1 MADIIPLPCSP
12 HERAEALLPWY
23 ANGTLD
29 ASDAALV
36 EAHLPT
42 CAECRDSLHVE
53 RALAAQIASMPMDM
67 EHGWA
72 KMVDR
77 LDAPPSR
84 VAPVE
89 LLRRKVAVG
98 WVVAGQVA
106 SAAALLFGLYVVVPT
121 EPSNPTYRAL
131 GSEPTTEPGNVL
143 VIFQPD
149 VSERAMRAALL
160 QTDARLVDGP
170 NTSGAYVLRVA
181 PASRGDALRQLR
193 AFPQILLAEPVDA
206 GNSG

>member
-1 MADIIPLPCSP
+1 
-12 HERAEALLPWY
+12 
-23 ANGTLD
+23 
-29 ASDAALV
+29 
-36 EAHLPT
+36 
-42 CAECRDSLHVE
+42 
-53 RALAAQIASMPMDM
+53 MDM

-77 LDAPPSR
+77 LDAPSPR
-84 VAPVE
+84 RAPVE
-89 LLRRKVAVG
+89 FLRRRVAVG
-98 WVVAGQVA
+98 WLVAGQIA
-106 SAAALLFGLYVVVPT
+106 SAAALLFGFYVSLPR
-121 EPSNPTYRAL
+121 ESAIPTYRAL

-149 VSERAMRAALL
+149 VSERDMRTALL

-193 AFPQILLAEPVDA
+193 GLPQILLAEPVDA
-206 GNSG
+206 GSPG